1 MSVSSENQRFTL
13 VYDDGVLKDAVRAF
27 IQRRAFAEQ
36 RMMWVMAAMM
46 AAFSVYLFGTG
57 GNDIFAGV
65 LLLLAVAPFVCVLI
79 FRRMLITRTLKRNRR
94 TADVTVD
101 ADGVGVISD
110 IGEGRMLWRDVTE
123 IWELP
128 SAFLLFTDTTVFDTF
143 PKDGMP
149 EEVQAHLKAR
159 MAQMVVAQG

>member
-1 MSVSSENQRFTL
+1 MASFETQRFTL
-13 VYDDGVLKDAVRAF
+13 TYDDGVLKDAVRAF

-36 RMMWVMAAMM
+36 RMMWVMAALM
-46 AAFSVYLFGTG
+46 AAFSVYLFGAG
-57 GNDIFAGV
+57 GNDVFAAV
-65 LLLLAVAPFVCVLI
+65 LILLAIAPFICVLI

-101 ADGVGVISD
+101 ADGIAVVSD
-110 IGEGRMLWRDVTE
+110 IGEGQMLWRDVTE

-128 SAFLLFTDTTVFDTF
+128 AAFMVFTDTTVFDTF

-149 EEVQAHLKAR
+149 DVVQAHLRAR
-159 MAQMVVAQG
+159 AAQMVVAQG